1 MSTPTPTA
9 PAAPAAPS
17 GAPQTPAAPGTAPQA
32 PAAPQQ
38 QPQTPQ
44 QPQDP
49 AAPQNDP
56 QDVASLPE
64 WAQKLIRD
72 TRAEAADYRTRYQ
85 QATQQ
90 PPQQPAAQA
99 PAAPVVDVPEGA
111 VERLPR
117 WAQQALAESTAAA
130 RRAAVQAAVI
140 QAAPTAGA
148 DVARLLD
155 SASFNAAVAQVDPSD
170 TAAITEA
177 IKNAVTAQ
185 PWLAAGPPQTAPKG
199 GADFS
204 NPGPGAVTPEQFAAM
219 SYAERAELYQT
230 DPDTY
235 RRLAGH

>member
-9 PAAPAAPS
+9 PTTPAAPS
-17 GAPQTPAAPGTAPQA
+17 GAPQAPAAPGTAPQA
-32 PAAPQQ
+32 PAAPQ
-38 QPQTPQ
+38 Q

-56 QDVASLPE
+56 QDVASLPD

-90 PPQQPAAQA
+90 QPQQPAPQT

-170 TAAITEA
+170 TAAVTEA

-235 RRLAGH
+235 RRLAGS